1 MLHSYPKQKA
11 VEMKVIIDRHADR
24 LQDNEHSEKTPVD
37 PAEYEF
43 TNYELWQL
51 EKYGKII
58 NKSQDPDE
66 DDGILELNR
75 LSEYFEYQ
83 LLKDHP

>member
-1 MLHSYPKQKA
+1 MN
-11 VEMKVIIDRHADR
+11 KVIIDRHADR
-24 LQDNEHSEKTPVD
+24 LQDSEHSEKIPAD

-43 TNYELWQL
+43 NNYELWQL

-58 NKSQDPDE
+58 GESHNPDE

-75 LSEYFEYQ
+75 LSEYFETQ